1 MLHAVIMAGGSGT
14 RLWPESRKDFPKQF
28 LTLEG
33 TRSFVQRT
41 ADRLAAAVPV
51 ENISVVCGEHLVKTV
66 RQQLPEL
73 AKDAVLVEPEARN
86 TAACIAYAAIYCLQ
100 RDPDATMIVVPADHV
115 ISPDSQFR
123 HAVEFAEKLVAAHPE
138 KLITFGIQP
147 TYPAESFGYIE
158 RGSTFSHEDSGA
170 KKKVSGKGQ
179 TPEDHRV
186 LSPGAAYEVKRFR
199 EKPST
204 ETAEG
209 YIESRKYFW
218 NSGIFVWKAVAIL
231 EYLKR
236 YAPGVSGPMEKIRE
250 ILTSA
255 KKHARAEVQRIVAEE
270 FRKVESISIDYA
282 VMEPAAADG
291 KVLVVSAPFAWD
303 DVGSWRAM
311 ERIFPQDEQGNTIL
325 GETPGEAKKDA
336 GPVPILID
344 TQSSIFRC
352 SDPQKKVIAC
362 VGMKD
367 LGVIVTAEAVLIF
380 DKYQEESVREVTKKL
395 KELGY
400 EEYL

>member
-14 RLWPESRKDFPKQF
+14 RLWPESRRDFPKQF

-33 TRSFVQRT
+33 ERSFLQRT
-41 ADRLAAAVPV
+41 ADRLAAVVPAG
-51 ENISVVCGEHLVKTV
+51 NISVVCGEHLVEAV
-66 RQQLPEL
+66 RTQLPTL
-73 AKDAVLVEPEARN
+73 AADAVLVEPEAKN
-86 TAACIAYAAIYCLQ
+86 TAACIAYAAIFCLR

-115 ISPDSQFR
+115 ISPDAQFH
-123 HAVEFAEKLVAAHPE
+123 HAVAFAQRLVEAYPD
-138 KLITFGIQP
+138 KLITFGVQP

-158 RGSTFSHEDSGA
+158 RGMTFSPDEMAAEVPDDGA
-170 KKKVSGKGQ
+170 GAQ
-179 TPEDHRV
+179 AEDHRV
-186 LSPGAAYEVKRFR
+186 LSPGAVYAVKRFR
-199 EKPST
+199 EKPSQ

-218 NSGIFVWKAVAIL
+218 NSGIFVWKAATIL
-231 EYLKR
+231 KYLR
-236 YAPGVSGPMEKIRE
+236 QYAPGVAEPMEKIRQA
-250 ILTSA
+250 LCGA
-255 KKHARAEVQRIVAEE
+255 ADVPRAVAEG
-270 FRKVESISIDYA
+270 FREVESISIDYA
-282 VMEPAAADG
+282 VMEPAAGDG

-325 GETPGEAKKDA
+325 GETAPGL
-336 GPVPILID
+336 PLTVLLD

-352 SDPQKKVIAC
+352 SDPAKKVVAC
-362 VGMKD
+362 VGVKD
-367 LGVIVTAEAVLIF
+367 LGVIVTPEAVLIF
-380 DKYQEESVREVTKKL
+380 DKYQEESVREVTKRL

>member
-1 MLHAVIMAGGSGT
+1 MLHAVIMAGGSGS
-14 RLWPESRKDFPKQF
+14 RLWPESRRDCPKQF

-41 ADRLAAAVPV
+41 ADRLAGVVPAG
-51 ENISVVCGEHLVKTV
+51 NISVVCGEHLVQAV
-66 RQQLPEL
+66 REQLPEL
-73 AKDAVLVEPEARN
+73 AESAVLVEPEAKN
-86 TAACIAYAAIYCLQ
+86 TAACIAYAAIDCLR

-115 ISPDSQFR
+115 ISPDAQFH
-123 HAVEFAEKLVAAHPE
+123 HAVEFARRLVEAYPE
-138 KLITFGIQP
+138 KLITFGVQP

-158 RGSTFSHEDSGA
+158 RGATFSPGEIAAEVPDGA
-170 KKKVSGKGQ
+170 KA
-179 TPEDHRV
+179 EDHRV
-186 LSPGAAYEVKRFR
+186 LSPGAVYTVKRFR
-199 EKPST
+199 EKPSQ

-218 NSGIFVWKAVAIL
+218 NSGIFVWKAAAIL
-231 EYLKR
+231 EYLKQ
-236 YAPGVSGPMEKIRE
+236 YAPGVAVPMEKIQQALKTAKDVPNAIADAFRE
-250 ILTSA
+250 
-255 KKHARAEVQRIVAEE
+255 
-270 FRKVESISIDYA
+270 VESISIDYA

-325 GETPGEAKKDA
+325 GQPAPGL
-336 GPVPILID
+336 PLTVLLD

-352 SDPQKKVIAC
+352 SDPAKKVVAC
-362 VGMKD
+362 VGVKD
-367 LGVIVTAEAVLIF
+367 LGVIVTPEAVLIF